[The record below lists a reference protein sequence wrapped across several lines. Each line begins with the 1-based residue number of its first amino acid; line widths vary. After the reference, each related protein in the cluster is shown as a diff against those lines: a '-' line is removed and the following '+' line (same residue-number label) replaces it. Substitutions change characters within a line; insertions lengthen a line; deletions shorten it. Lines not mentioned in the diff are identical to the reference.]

1 MSAQNAR
8 MFELLR
14 NVHVHG
20 PRPLGKRDVLV
31 AAGTVLAI
39 EAELAPPAK
48 LAVRVRDFAGRR
60 LIPGLI
66 EGHAHVTGGG
76 GEAGFKTRVPPVD
89 PSRFTSS
96 GVTSVVGLL
105 GTDDCVRSTAELVAA
120 TYALRECGLNAW
132 CYSGGYHF
140 PPTTLTGSVRKD
152 VALIEPILGVGE
164 LAISDRR
171 SSQPTFDELLRVASD
186 AYVGGLMSGKCGVTH
201 LHLGDGERGLE
212 FVRRAL
218 GESELPPSIWFPT
231 HVNRRKAL
239 FEEACALTD
248 RGVTIDVTAFP
259 VEDGEEAWSAAQAFE
274 RYLAAGRDPERL
286 TISSD
291 SGGCLPVF
299 DEEGRVARMDVGSPR
314 ALARTLKELVDRGVP
329 LERALLPFTSNV
341 ARILRL
347 AGHGVIAVGSPAN
360 LVVLDESAEV
370 SDVMCAGR
378 WHLIDGESV
387 VRGPF
392 ESPQEPGVPR

>member
-1 MSAQNAR
+1 

-14 NVHVHG
+14 NVLVHG
-20 PRPLGKRDVLV
+20 PKLLGKRDVLV
-31 AAGTVLAI
+31 AAGRVLAI
-39 EAELAPPAK
+39 DVELAAPPK

-76 GEAGFKTRVPPVD
+76 GEAGFKTRVPPVE
-89 PSRFTSS
+89 PSRFTRA
-96 GVTSVVGLL
+96 GVTAVVGLL
-105 GTDDCVRSTAELVAA
+105 GTDDCARTTEELVAA

-152 VALIEPILGVGE
+152 VALIDPILGVGE
-164 LAISDRR
+164 LALSDRR

-186 AYVGGLMSGKCGVTH
+186 AYVGGLMSGKAGVTH

-212 FVRRAL
+212 LVRRAL
-218 GESELPPSIWFPT
+218 DECELPPAIWFPT

-259 VEDGEEAWSAAQAFE
+259 VEEGEDAWSAARALE
-274 RYLAAGRDPERL
+274 RYLAAGRHPERI
-286 TISSD
+286 TTSSD

-299 DEEGRVARMDVGSPR
+299 DADGRVARMDVGSPR
-314 ALARTLKELVDRGVP
+314 ELARTLKELVDRGLP
-329 LERALLPFTSNV
+329 LERALPPFTSNV
-341 ARILRL
+341 ARVLRL
-347 AGHGVIAVGSPAN
+347 AGHGVIEVGAPAN
-360 LVVLDESAEV
+360 FVVLDESAEV

-392 ESPQEPGVPR
+392 ESPHEPGVSR